1 MYSKGIVLR
10 KWKNRKM
17 KDTLYYHRITES
29 EKYIISSW
37 KYIGKE
43 SVYNR
48 PSYEEDKKT
57 RTGFADDA
65 NHFYSFYEGG
75 NLIGYINLREKENG
89 IWFGIGVNPTCCG
102 QGYGQ
107 RIIVQAFGIAKKLFG
122 DKRLYLEVRTWNKR
136 AIRCY
141 EKCGFQIVGDA
152 FGKCVRNGEDKFWL
166 MMNVDSRIQGE

>member
-1 MYSKGIVLR
+1 
-10 KWKNRKM
+10 M
-17 KDTLYYHRITES
+17 KDTLRYHRITES

-37 KYIGKE
+37 KYLGKE

-65 NHFYSFYEGG
+65 NHFYSFYEAEK
-75 NLIGYINLREKENG
+75 LIGYINLREKENG
-89 IWFGIGVNPTCCG
+89 IWFGIGVHPACCG

-107 RIIVQAFGIAKKLFG
+107 RIIMQSFEIAKELFG
-122 DKRLYLEVRTWNKR
+122 DERLYLEVRTWNKR

-141 EKCGFQIVGDA
+141 EKCGFQIVGDT
-152 FGKCVRNGEDKFWL
+152 FRRCVGNGEDEFCRMVNL
-166 MMNVDSRIQGE
+166 DSRIQEGQA

>member
-48 PSYEEDKKT
+48 PSYEEDKKQELVL
-57 RTGFADDA
+57 RTM
-65 NHFYSFYEGG
+65 
-75 NLIGYINLREKENG
+75 
-89 IWFGIGVNPTCCG
+89 P
-102 QGYGQ
+102 
-107 RIIVQAFGIAKKLFG
+107 IIF
-122 DKRLYLEVRTWNKR
+122 
-136 AIRCY
+136 IRFM
-141 EKCGFQIVGDA
+141 K
-152 FGKCVRNGEDKFWL
+152 GE
-166 MMNVDSRIQGE
+166 I